1 MTQIPSNS
9 AADDFK
15 AGVLADLMRPLPWN
29 RTGFN
34 AAMGAIAFG
43 LTGLALLPLL
53 AILIEILRQGA
64 AHLSWEV
71 FVALPAPA
79 GLEDQPNGF
88 ANAILGTLIM
98 VGVACLISI
107 PLGVMTGIFVSELG
121 QGGTATSERSKGF
134 ASLVRFIAT
143 VLSGVPSI
151 IVGVFAY
158 AIVVRTMGG
167 FSALAGGVALA
178 VIMLPIV
185 VLTTEAALKLVPNA
199 HRLASAALGANRL
212 QTTLRIVIT
221 VALPGIT
228 TGILLAIARA
238 AGETAPLLFTALFS
252 LNWPEGLLSPA
263 PSLSV
268 LIYNYANSPF
278 EEQNQLA
285 WTAALVLLGMVFL
298 TSLLSRLVTHR
309 RLLP

>member
-1 MTQIPSNS
+1 MTQSPTSP
-9 AADDFK
+9 AADQLKTD
-15 AGVLADLMRPLPWN
+15 LADLMHPLPWH
-29 RTGFN
+29 RTGFSV
-34 AAMGAIAFG
+34 AMGAIAFG

-64 AHLSWEV
+64 THLSWEV
-71 FVALPAPA
+71 FVSLPAPA
-79 GLEDQPNGF
+79 GLEDEANGF

-98 VGVACLISI
+98 VGVACIISI
-107 PLGVMTGIFVSELG
+107 PLGVMTGIYVSELG
-121 QGGTATSERSKGF
+121 QGGTATSRQSRQF
-134 ASLVRFIAT
+134 AALVRFIAT

-158 AIVVRTMGG
+158 AIVVRTLGG
-167 FSALAGGVALA
+167 FSALAGGVSLA

-185 VLTTEAALKLVPNA
+185 ALTTEAALQLVPNS
-199 HRLASAALGANRL
+199 HRLASSALGANRL
-212 QTTLRIVIT
+212 QTTLKIVIT
-221 VALPGIT
+221 AALPGIT

-252 LNWPEGLLSPA
+252 LNWPQGFLSPA

-278 EEQNQLA
+278 EAQNQMA
-285 WTAALVLLGMVFL
+285 WTAALVLVGMVLL

-309 RLLP
+309 RLIP